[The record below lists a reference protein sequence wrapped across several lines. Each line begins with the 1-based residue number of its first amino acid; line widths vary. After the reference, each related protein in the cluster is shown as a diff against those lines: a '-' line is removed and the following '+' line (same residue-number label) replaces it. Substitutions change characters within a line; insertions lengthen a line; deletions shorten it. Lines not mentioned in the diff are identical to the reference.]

1 MKIFLIFILVVTLF
15 ACEKPKTETDL
26 MASIETVRTEIQ
38 EMIRPR
44 NCVTSVDDCRIRDI
58 MSGHGC
64 GPTYIYNVKDVNTS
78 KLDRKFAELEKLY
91 RRYNEVGEKIPACY
105 RVVPNTPYI
114 KDCKC
119 EAEFRMPGQ

>member
-1 MKIFLIFILVVTLF
+1 MRYFLLLALIIFS
-15 ACEKPKTETDL
+15 ACKKPETEADL
-26 MASIETVRTEIQ
+26 LASIETVRTEIQ

-44 NCVTSVDDCRIRDI
+44 NCVTFVDDCRIRDI

-91 RRYNEVGEKIPACY
+91 RRYNEIGEKIQACY
-105 RVVPNTPYI
+105 RIVPNTPYI
-114 KDCKC
+114 KDGKCK
-119 EAEFRMPGQ
+119 AEFRMPGQ